1 MIRLKKYKSKI
12 LVLIII
18 LSIVASVI
26 YLLLNLM
33 ERKRKI
39 ESDLR
44 SVLNEL
50 KEEKGRLER
59 HEFLKVVEGLEPLQK
74 SIRNAKK
81 TLKENSF
88 ISFIP
93 KLGKSFTSTQALLNV
108 GEITVQAA
116 EPLAYKLEPFLTK
129 GFEAKSRARREKIIA
144 DFLASY
150 PKLRDDF
157 KVLIEVV
164 PKIRSEILTIDNQ
177 SLSEVLPNKDLEHS
191 LGAIQEKL
199 QNSEFSV
206 VYLIDILNGVIEILG
221 AEKSQKYLLIFQNN
235 GELRATGG
243 FITAYALLEFDKGRL
258 QVLKNE
264 DIYQLDNRVRSDIP
278 SPEPIKKIE
287 VNYLNSRDSNLS
299 PDYPT
304 SVKEFLKFYRKDGG
318 IEPDIV
324 MSVDLDVLTELVS
337 LTGPIHLAS
346 YNQTFS
352 SQLHSLGI
360 PDIIYKVEEYTQL
373 PESKAEKRKEVLG
386 DLMFEI
392 IEKLYG
398 LPAENLI
405 RLPEVLEKLASG
417 KHILAY
423 SENERKNNLF
433 KVLSIDGEV
442 KQKEG
447 NYLHINHSNL
457 GGRKSNLFV
466 QETVEINFKVGSIG
480 TITQEVKITLANN
493 KNQDFWLNTKFLN
506 WARVYVPEG
515 SRLLGSSASGKVK
528 SYSELGKQ
536 VFENYFY
543 LDPGG
548 SNSLYLE
555 YQLPFKY
562 DKKKGFPL
570 YLQKQAGVKS
580 TKFVINVNGKK
591 WKELNLT
598 KDEELRLKI

>member
-1 MIRLKKYKSKI
+1 MIFLKKYKSKF
-12 LVLIII
+12 LLFVII
-18 LSIVASVI
+18 LSIITSGL
-26 YLLLNLM
+26 YLYLNLM

-39 ESDLR
+39 EADLR
-44 SVLNEL
+44 SVLSEL

-59 HEFLKVVEGLEPLQK
+59 HEFLKTVEGLKPLQN

-93 KLGKSFTSTQALLNV
+93 KLGKSFTSTQSLLNI
-108 GEITVQAA
+108 GEVTIEAA
-116 EPLAYKLEPFLTK
+116 EPLASRLEPFLTK
-129 GFEAKSRARREKIIA
+129 GFEAKSRARREKVIT
-144 DFLASY
+144 DFLVSY

-157 KVLIEVV
+157 RVLIEVF
-164 PKIRSEILTIDNQ
+164 PKIRSEILTIDIQ
-177 SLSEVLPNKDLEHS
+177 SLSEVLPNKDL
-191 LGAIQEKL
+191 GASVGEIQEKL
-199 QNSEFSV
+199 KNSEFSEV
-206 VYLIDILNGVIEILG
+206 LVIDTLNGVVEILG

-235 GELRATGG
+235 GELRPTGG
-243 FITAYALLEFDKGRL
+243 FITAYALLELDKGRL

-264 DIYQLDNRVRSDIP
+264 DIYQLDNRVRSDTP

-287 VNYLNSRDSNLS
+287 VSYLHSRDSNLS

-318 IEPDIV
+318 IEPDVV
-324 MSVDLDVLTELVS
+324 MSVDLNVLTELVS
-337 LTGPIHLAS
+337 LTGPIRLAS

-352 SQLHSLGI
+352 PQLNNLGI
-360 PDIIYKVEEYTQL
+360 PDIIYKVEEYTQQ

-398 LPAENLI
+398 LPAENLV
-405 RLPEVLEKLASG
+405 RLPGVLEKLASG

-423 SENERKNNLF
+423 SESERKNNLF

-442 KQKEG
+442 KQKGE

-466 QETVEINFKVGSIG
+466 QEVVEINLKVDKRG
-480 TITQEVKITLANN
+480 TITQEVKTTLKNN
-493 KNQDFWLNTKFLN
+493 KDKDFWLNTKFLN

-515 SRLLGSSASGKVK
+515 SRLLGSSASGEVK
-528 SYSELGKQ
+528 SYSERGLQ
-536 VFENYFY
+536 VYENYFY
-543 LDPGG
+543 VSPGG
-548 SNSLYLE
+548 SSSLYLE

-562 DKKKGFPL
+562 DKKKGL
-570 YLQKQAGVKS
+570 SMYLQKQPGVKS
-580 TKFVINVNGKK
+580 TKFVINFNGKK

-598 KDEELRLKI
+598 RDEELTLKN